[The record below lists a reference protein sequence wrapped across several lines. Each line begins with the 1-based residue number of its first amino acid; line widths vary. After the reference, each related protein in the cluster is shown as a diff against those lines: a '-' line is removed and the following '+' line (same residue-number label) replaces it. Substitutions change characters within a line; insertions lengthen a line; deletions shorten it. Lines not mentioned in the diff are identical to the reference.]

1 MSSRR
6 GKLHGIVVYAPVP
19 EVSMMDLT
27 IHVEREDPDLYR
39 AVCGVMLAQAQG
51 PLSSVLKYVKKMGD
65 ETRYSWTDCYYLVSI
80 QLLLQCQWNILRM
93 SLLCNI

>member
-1 MSSRR
+1 MSPRR
-6 GKLHGIVVYAPVP
+6 GKLPGIVVYAPVP

-65 ETRYSWTDCYYLVSI
+65 ETRLNK
-80 QLLLQCQWNILRM
+80 L
-93 SLLCNI
+93 

>member
-1 MSSRR
+1 
-6 GKLHGIVVYAPVP
+6 
-19 EVSMMDLT
+19 MMDLT

-65 ETRYSWTDCYYLVSI
+65 ETRYT
-80 QLLLQCQWNILRM
+80 QLLIAHG
-93 SLLCNI
+93 LLLSSVYPIIAAVPVEYSPDVPPL

>member
-1 MSSRR
+1 M
-6 GKLHGIVVYAPVP
+6 VYAPVP

-65 ETRYSWTDCYYLVSI
+65 ETRYSCTIIISSVYTIIAAVPVEYSPDVPPL
-80 QLLLQCQWNILRM
+80 
-93 SLLCNI
+93 